1 MVTLGKR
8 SGTLE
13 SSVSAKHINDDEAKT
28 SNGDEISGYEQCRE
42 KRIKANM
49 ERMQKLGIL
58 DLSRKLKSLPSYSPS
73 PRKQSGRK
81 TPQLSSPLS
90 LSGPSRRSSRFYLF
104 VCVSLFFFPEGFG
117 QRGLISHFHTTP
129 FVCSVHRRSFFLT
142 ALLSLVTI
150 LCGMRCE
157 NGIFYWWETNNV
169 SVSTCFIISLVV
181 SFLWPRNWFCKQC
194 MRFYSFVY
202 GWLDFWVIRSY
213 GLWICLYM

>member
-1 MVTLGKR
+1 MEMKSQG
-8 SGTLE
+8 
-13 SSVSAKHINDDEAKT
+13 T
-28 SNGDEISGYEQCRE
+28 SNAERRESKRTWRECRNLGFSTSPANLSPFPLTVPALGNNLAE
-42 KRIKANM
+42 KRLNFLLHYPF
-49 ERMQKLGIL
+49 Q
-58 DLSRKLKSLPSYSPS
+58 D
-73 PRKQSGRK
+73 
-81 TPQLSSPLS
+81 PLAA
-90 LSGPSRRSSRFYLF
+90 LQGFICLF
-104 VCVSLFFFPEGFG
+104 VFLSFFFPEVFG